1 MTMGR
6 REDIIEATKD
16 LLWDKGYEATSPR
29 DIQLKSHSGQGSFY
43 HHFASKQALARTAIV
58 EVVDERIAEFDEAMS
73 RHGRFKD
80 RLLTFLEQN
89 NRPLSGCRVGRLVWD
104 SAIQDEALRLPL
116 SRYFEHLE
124 TRLQA
129 ILESEQAA
137 GSIRL
142 TLPAAHIA
150 LTIVTVVQGSFAVSR
165 AMNRSRADDSRTAL
179 IACLD
184 LAVVECEDAHAASS
198 GSTNQ

>member
-1 MTMGR
+1 MGR

-43 HHFASKQALARTAIV
+43 HHFPSKQALALAAIV
-58 EVVDERIAEFDEAMS
+58 EVVDERIADFEEAMS
-73 RHGRFKD
+73 LDRRFKD

-89 NRPLSGCRVGRLVWD
+89 TRPLSGCRVGRLVWD
-104 SAIQDEALRLPL
+104 SAIQDEALRLSL

-129 ILESEQAA
+129 ILEQEQVA

-142 TLPAAHIA
+142 TLPAAYIA

-165 AMNRSRADDSRTAL
+165 AMNRSRADDSRAAL
-179 IACLD
+179 VACLD
-184 LAVVECEDAHAASS
+184 LAIVECDDAQAPFASS
-198 GSTNQ
+198 SRR

>member
-1 MTMGR
+1 MGR
-6 REDIIEATKD
+6 REDIIEAAKD

-43 HHFASKQALARTAIV
+43 HHFPSKQALALAAIV
-58 EVVDERIAEFDEAMS
+58 EVVDERIADFEAAMS
-73 RHGRFKD
+73 HDGRFKD
-80 RLLTFLEQN
+80 RLLSFLEQN
-89 NRPLSGCRVGRLVWD
+89 TRPLSGCRVGRLVWD
-104 SAIQDEALRLPL
+104 SAIRDEALRLPL

-129 ILESEQAA
+129 ILEGEQAA

-142 TLPAAHIA
+142 ALPAAHIA

-184 LAVVECEDAHAASS
+184 LAIVECGNAQAAFAGLS
-198 GSTNQ
+198 NR

>member
-1 MTMGR
+1 MGR

-43 HHFASKQALARTAIV
+43 HHFPSKQALALTAIV
-58 EVVDERIAEFDEAMS
+58 EVVDERIADFEQAMS
-73 RHGRFKD
+73 RGGRFKD
-80 RLLTFLEQN
+80 RLLTFLERN
-89 NRPLSGCRVGRLVWD
+89 TRPMSGCRVGRLVWD
-104 SAIQDEALRLPL
+104 SAIHDEALRLPL

-137 GSIRL
+137 GWIRL
-142 TLPAAHIA
+142 ALPAAHIA
-150 LTIVTVVQGSFAVSR
+150 ITIVTVVQGSFAVSR
-165 AMNRSRADDSRTAL
+165 AMNRSRADDSRMAL

-184 LAVVECEDAHAASS
+184 LAIVECGATQAALAALS
-198 GSTNQ
+198 NH

>member
-1 MTMGR
+1 MGR

-43 HHFASKQALARTAIV
+43 HHFPSKQALALAAIV
-58 EVVDERIAEFDEAMS
+58 EVVDERIADFEAAMS
-73 RHGRFKD
+73 RNERFKD

-89 NRPLSGCRVGRLVWD
+89 TRPLSGCRVGRLVWD
-104 SAIQDEALRLPL
+104 SAIQDEVLRRPL

-124 TRLQA
+124 TRLQT
-129 ILESEQAA
+129 ILEQEQAT
-137 GSIRL
+137 GSVRL

-150 LTIVTVVQGSFAVSR
+150 LTIVTVVQGSFAISR
-165 AMNRSRADDSRTAL
+165 AMNRSRADDLRAAL
-179 IACLD
+179 VACLD
-184 LAVVECEDAHAASS
+184 LAIVDCDDAQTPYTGSS
-198 GSTNQ
+198 NR

>member
-1 MTMGR
+1 MGR
-6 REDIIEATKD
+6 REDIIEAAKD

-43 HHFASKQALARTAIV
+43 HHFPSKQALARAAIV
-58 EVVDERIAEFDEAMS
+58 EVVDERIADFDEAMS
-73 RHGRFKD
+73 HGGSFKN
-80 RLLTFLEQN
+80 RLLAFLEQN
-89 NRPLSGCRVGRLVWD
+89 TRPLSGCRVGRLVWD
-104 SAIQDEALRLPL
+104 SAIQDDALRLPL

-124 TRLQA
+124 MRLQA

-142 TLPAAHIA
+142 TVPAAHIA
-150 LTIVTVVQGSFAVSR
+150 LTIVTVVQGSFAISR

-184 LAVVECEDAHAASS
+184 LAIVQCGDAQGAFADSS
-198 GSTNQ
+198 HH

>member
-1 MTMGR
+1 MGR
-6 REDIIEATKD
+6 REDIIEAAKD
-16 LLWDKGYEATSPR
+16 LLWEKGYEATSPR

-43 HHFASKQALARTAIV
+43 HPFPSKQALAHAAIV
-58 EVVDERIAEFDEAMS
+58 EVVDERIADFEKAMS
-73 RHGRFKD
+73 HDGRFRD

-89 NRPLSGCRVGRLVWD
+89 TRPLSGCRVGRLVWD
-104 SAIQDEALRLPL
+104 CAIQDETLRLPL

-124 TRLQA
+124 TRLRA
-129 ILESEQAA
+129 ILENEQAA

-142 TLPAAHIA
+142 SLPAAHIA

-179 IACLD
+179 AACLD
-184 LAVVECEDAHAASS
+184 LAIVDCGDTHTAFAGSS
-198 GSTNQ
+198 NH

>member
-1 MTMGR
+1 MGR

-43 HHFASKQALARTAIV
+43 HHFPGKQALALTAIV
-58 EVVDERIAEFDEAMS
+58 EVVDERIADFEQAMS
-73 RHGRFKD
+73 RGGRFKD
-80 RLLTFLEQN
+80 RLLSFLEQN
-89 NRPLSGCRVGRLVWD
+89 TRPLSGCRVGRLVWD
-104 SAIQDEALRLPL
+104 SAVQDDALRRPL
-116 SRYFEHLE
+116 ARYFEHLE
-124 TRLQA
+124 ARLQA

-142 TLPAAHIA
+142 ALPAAYIA

-184 LAVVECEDAHAASS
+184 LAIVECATAQAAIA
-198 GSTNQ
+198 TPANH